1 MAGSFKKERKKV
13 NHGSEDPREGEG
25 LRRVVGVREP
35 QGRAGGCGR
44 PGKGEHMRQ
53 DTGTY
58 VEATEET
65 FSEFADK
72 WLKNRVGIKG
82 STLQNYESYLK
93 VHVQPV
99 LGAVKVKDIRP
110 STIQDLIAKL
120 CQKKA
125 SGAERLLSA
134 NTVGKIITMLKTTFK
149 AAVKD
154 RVIHVNPAL
163 DAELPKVVKKK
174 VQPPDKKDL
183 IAILQRAT
191 PEMKTLFL
199 LDAMTGL
206 RRGEVLT
213 LQWRDIDWLNSKALI
228 QRALC
233 KSESDGRSS
242 QIPVGP
248 EFDKGR
254 RIQASRPFAGSPRSA
269 PHSSKQLDRT
279 AGQRQLHFHPRRN
292 LH

>member
-1 MAGSFKKERKKV
+1 MRQAGSIIKKRKRYYVVYRRPDKKQKW
-13 NHGSEDPREGEG
+13 EGGFATKGKAQTRLTEL
-25 LRRVVGVREP
+25 LR
-35 QGRAGGCGR
+35 Q
-44 PGKGEHMRQ
+44 M

-206 RRGEVLT
+206 RRGEVL
-213 LQWRDIDWLNSKALI
+213 AL
-228 QRALC
+228 
-233 KSESDGRSS
+233 
-242 QIPVGP
+242 
-248 EFDKGR
+248 
-254 RIQASRPFAGSPRSA
+254 
-269 PHSSKQLDRT
+269 
-279 AGQRQLHFHPRRN
+279 
-292 LH
+292 